1 MNTRVASTI
10 RLFLLRLACGAALVL
25 ALALL
30 CRAGGP
36 KNVAGS
42 SYFDPSVAGQP
53 LIWPQGS
60 ITYSPD
66 QGDLSPILPNA
77 SANNLVA
84 TAYSQ
89 WTAVPTAALAASSGG

>member
-42 SYFDPSVAGQP
+42 GYFDPSVAGQP

-60 ITYSPD
+60 ITYFTD
-66 QGDLSPILPNA
+66 QGDLSPILPA
-77 SANNLVA
+77 LDSARL
-84 TAYSQ
+84 
-89 WTAVPTAALAASSGG
+89 